1 MPLGLRRG
9 AASSPYDRTRI
20 LSEATKARKKGKRK
34 KALTL
39 YERII
44 QNEPENIEVLRRLAP
59 LLAQNRRPVD
69 AWKAFRKVGES
80 MAEAGFADKAI
91 GVYREAARYL
101 ADYAE
106 VYEALAAAQLKA
118 RSRADAVQTL
128 LEGRRQF
135 RNRRRRPQAV
145 RLLRRV
151 REIDPQALNPTLD
164 LARLLRKT
172 GSRAEAM
179 RILREIESS
188 CTGRPLR
195 RVRGAQLRGS
205 PTPRQFWLWLRALI
219 LRR

>member
-1 MPLGLRRG
+1 
-9 AASSPYDRTRI
+9 
-20 LSEATKARKKGKRK
+20 
-34 KALTL
+34 
-39 YERII
+39 
-44 QNEPENIEVLRRLAP
+44 
-59 LLAQNRRPVD
+59 
-69 AWKAFRKVGES
+69 
-80 MAEAGFADKAI
+80 
-91 GVYREAARYL
+91 
-101 ADYAE
+101 
-106 VYEALAAAQLKA
+106 
-118 RSRADAVQTL
+118 
-128 LEGRRQF
+128 EGRRQF

-205 PTPRQFWLWLRALI
+205 PTPGQFWLWLRALI